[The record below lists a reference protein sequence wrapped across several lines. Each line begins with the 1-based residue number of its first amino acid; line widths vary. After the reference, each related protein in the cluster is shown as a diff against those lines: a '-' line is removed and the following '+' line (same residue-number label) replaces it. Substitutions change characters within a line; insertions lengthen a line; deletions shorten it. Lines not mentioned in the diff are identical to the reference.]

1 MTNKFAFEDVVI
13 ESNGWMT
20 PLQIS
25 HPDGVI
31 KLSSWDE
38 VNEFIESVKCKA
50 EDTFGPSPNQ
60 S

>member
-1 MTNKFAFEDVVI
+1 MAMNIDDVVI

-31 KLSSWDE
+31 ELSSWSEVKEFIDE
-38 VNEFIESVKCKA
+38 VKSKA
-50 EDTFGPSPNQ
+50 EDTFGRSPIQ
-60 S
+60 D